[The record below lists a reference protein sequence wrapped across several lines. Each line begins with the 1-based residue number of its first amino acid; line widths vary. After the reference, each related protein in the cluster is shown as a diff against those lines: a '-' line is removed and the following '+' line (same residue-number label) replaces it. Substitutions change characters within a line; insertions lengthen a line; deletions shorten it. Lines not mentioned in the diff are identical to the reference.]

1 MEVAISTC
9 LTSRVLL
16 LGQNITKQI
25 KQNTHL
31 MLGEG
36 KIELRN
42 PKAVKELQPEA
53 VVEVS
58 QG

>member
-1 MEVAISTC
+1 
-9 LTSRVLL
+9 
-16 LGQNITKQI
+16 
-25 KQNTHL
+25 

>member
-16 LGQNITKQI
+16 LGQKNTKQI

-42 PKAVKELQPEA
+42 PKAVKELQLEA